1 MEKFMPENEK
11 YPLVSVVM
19 AVYNNVDEKVLESAI
34 TSVMQQDY
42 ENLELLICDD
52 GSSNNTLQQINRI
65 KKQYTKIR
73 VFHYEQNHGA
83 AYVRNLCI
91 KKAKGQYIAIMD
103 ADDISVKNRF
113 TKQVTYLQQHR
124 DIGFVGSRA
133 QFFEKRI
140 GDDDEIY
147 RYCQK
152 PEGKD
157 FLLNLP
163 FVHASCMF
171 RREVLGMV
179 KGYSVRNNRIRV
191 EDYDML
197 LRIYESGYRGA
208 NLPDVLYY
216 IRRDLAQYK
225 RRKYRYRFYEA
236 QMKFEAFRKLGLM
249 PEGIIYAL
257 KPLVIGLVPPRILD
271 SLRQIYYNRKSK
283 A

>member
-1 MEKFMPENEK
+1 MPENEK

-52 GSSNNTLQQINRI
+52 GSSNNTLQQISRI

-73 VFHYEQNHGA
+73 VFHYEQNRGA
-83 AYVRNLCI
+83 AYARNLCI

-163 FVHASCMF
+163 FVH
-171 RREVLGMV
+171 
-179 KGYSVRNNRIRV
+179 I
-191 EDYDML
+191 L
-197 LRIYESGYRGA
+197 LECI
-208 NLPDVLYY
+208 
-216 IRRDLAQYK
+216 
-225 RRKYRYRFYEA
+225 
-236 QMKFEAFRKLGLM
+236 
-249 PEGIIYAL
+249 
-257 KPLVIGLVPPRILD
+257 
-271 SLRQIYYNRKSK
+271 
-283 A
+283 